1 MTSNYSE
8 SDGLRMRK
16 SHMEQ
21 IPGLSSRDQNNP
33 YHDNSENDYE
43 SRLRN
48 TTYSGNSDQAKN
60 ISIVEVENLQESS
73 KVVDTGGP
81 LNIPTEVSWN

>member
-1 MTSNYSE
+1 MTSSYSE

-21 IPGLSSRDQNNP
+21 ISGLNGRGDQNNP

-48 TTYSGNSDQAKN
+48 NTSDQAKN
-60 ISIVEVENLQESS
+60 VSKVEVETLQESS
-73 KVVDTGGP
+73 KVVDTGGA